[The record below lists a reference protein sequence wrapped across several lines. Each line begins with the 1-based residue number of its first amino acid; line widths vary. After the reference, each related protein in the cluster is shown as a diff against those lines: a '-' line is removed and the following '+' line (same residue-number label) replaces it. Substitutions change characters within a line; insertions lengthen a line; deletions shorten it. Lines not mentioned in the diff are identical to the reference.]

1 MELQQE
7 YRLDKTLCEIANVIG
22 THLTIDT
29 TTQNHTFRHYARIL
43 VDLDL
48 SRRIFHENHG

>member
-1 MELQQE
+1 MELPQE
-7 YRLDKTLCEIANVIG
+7 YQLDKTLFEIASVIG
-22 THLTIDT
+22 THLIIDT
-29 TTQNHTFRHYARIL
+29 TTRNRTFRHYVRVL